1 MPETRP
7 SASSTSRFKGVIVP
21 IMTPFNDDLSVALDL
36 WETHAAGC
44 LADGGHY
51 LSPFGTTG
59 EALSLSPRERMEAL
73 ERLTASGAIPA
84 ERLMPGTG
92 LCSLEETTA
101 LCRHAVDLGCAAVMV
116 LPPFFYVTASD
127 EGLYAYFSRLIEGVA
142 SDALRMCLY
151 HIPQTAGIG
160 ISPALA
166 ARLNAAFPET
176 VVAYK
181 DSSGNWENTRAVIE
195 AAPGIS
201 VFPGSEVFLV
211 DALRMGGGG
220 CISATCNSNAK
231 AIRSVYDLAE
241 SGDLTGAEAALP
253 AVIAHR
259 RAAER
264 AGLIPGLKSLKAHLT
279 GERRWL
285 NLRPPLLNADAV
297 AGAGLAGTVGG
308 AAKAGSTI

>member
-1 MPETRP
+1 MPKTRP
-7 SASSTSRFKGVIVP
+7 SSPSSPRFRGVIVP
-21 IMTPFNDDLSVALDL
+21 ILTPFNDDLSVAPEL
-36 WETHAAGC
+36 WEAHAAGC
-44 LADGGHY
+44 LADGAHY

-59 EALSLSPRERMEAL
+59 EALSLSARERMEAL
-73 ERLTASGAIPA
+73 ERLTASGAIPP
-84 ERLMPGTG
+84 ERLMPGSG
-92 LCSLEETTA
+92 LCSLEETTT

-127 EGLYAYFSRLIEGVA
+127 EGLYAYFSRLIESVA

-181 DSSGNWENTRAVIE
+181 DSSGNWDNTKAVID

-211 DALRMGGGG
+211 DALRAGGGG
-220 CISATCNSNAK
+220 CISATCNSNVG
-231 AIRSVYDLAE
+231 AIRAVYDLAE
-241 SGDLTGAEAALP
+241 KGDFAGAEAALP

-264 AGLIPGLKSLKAHLT
+264 AGLIPALKSFKAHVT

-285 NLRPPLLNADAV
+285 NLRPPLLNADATT
-297 AGAGLAGTVGG
+297 GAGLAETVGG
-308 AAKAGSTI
+308 TARVGAN